1 MFLRYNFVMA
11 VKETNKQMNITISRN
26 DYARLEEIANA
37 ECRSVSK
44 QALLFLLKAMN
55 DYEGKRDK

>member
-1 MFLRYNFVMA
+1 MYLRYNFVMA

-44 QALLFLLKAMN
+44 LSLIHI
-55 DYEGKRDK
+55 

>member
-1 MFLRYNFVMA
+1 MA

-37 ECRSVSK
+37 ECRSVLSK
-44 QALLFLLKAMN
+44 LCYFYLKL
-55 DYEGKRDK
+55 